1 VRFALVEDDP
11 TQARQLTDWL
21 KSADHSIHWFK
32 DGQSFSQSMRRE
44 SFDMVIMDWNLPDT
58 TGLEL
63 LQQLRESSAQ
73 VAVLFITSR
82 DSESDI
88 VSALSKGADDYLV
101 KPIRK
106 AETMAR
112 ISSILRRTFGQTSE
126 SDEEHYPPF
135 TLNHNYFT
143 VALDDET
150 IQLTPKEYDLTCFMF
165 QNHGRLLSRNHI
177 LESVWGLSSD
187 LSTRTVDTHISKVRR
202 KLGLKPER
210 GWRLISV
217 YQYGYRLESLN
228 SANE

>member
-1 VRFALVEDDP
+1 VRIALVEDDL
-11 TQARQLTDWL
+11 TQTQQLTEWVKD
-21 KSADHSIHWFK
+21 AGHSIHCFSN
-32 DGQSFSQSMRRE
+32 GQAFNQAIRRE

-58 TGLEL
+58 TGLQL
-63 LQQLRESSAQ
+63 LQQLRESGTLMAI
-73 VAVLFITSR
+73 LFITSR
-82 DSESDI
+82 DSEADI

-106 AETMAR
+106 AETLAR
-112 ISSILRRTFGQTSE
+112 IASILRRTFGQTKE
-126 SDEEHYPPF
+126 SDKEHYPPF